1 MARKSVVGQLNMF
14 DLYATPLGDVEM
26 VSLMPS
32 LEESE
37 QMEEAEVEEAPKVD
51 EASKVVEAPN
61 VDEEPEETEVVEETP
76 VVSRRL
82 GDDGSVVMSRSYEK
96 AGEKIE
102 IAYMNYNKVRIQK
115 GEKEPEIKV
124 FASSKE
130 AVDFYVQEMQAL
142 EDDE

>member
-37 QMEEAEVEEAPKVD
+37 QMEEAEVDEAPKVD